1 MRVDA
6 RTFAC
11 DWPDCRKSFLHTDN
25 LASHRRQHVDP
36 KPFRCAH
43 CPLAYWQ
50 KSSLRSHQAKQ
61 HHLPPTAAAAHSDG
75 QQLVDGIIRSVTAS
89 MRGAVAAAD
98 IPDTETI
105 DQPTGPPSS
114 TLDHTH
120 VDQPRSGTR
129 AEVDGEEEVI
139 ADEQST
145 GEDHRRRGAVEV
157 LGTAQDHPRS
167 AAVEASLNVYEF
179 CDDDAVNISRPS
191 LRAASTDTQHGTVEQ
206 SRSTIE
212 TSHDATES
220 PRASIEPA
228 ENESDEEGHDTA
240 VFDDDDDDV
249 VAAVDRLAET
259 TITYSRSNR
268 KLVHAPQPTS
278 EHSADCSPVARLIAG
293 GLFSDDDVSMT
304 TSKKSPGTRRKP
316 STSFTAKRRR
326 RTTELAHGDNVDAP
340 AGKKMRRMKRNEPEV
355 VEDGGRSESVSRT
368 SKLSARQRNCKRA
381 GRKVARSASAA
392 TSTSADELKSGI
404 RSEAGAETD
413 GGQVTRRSS
422 SAARKGEKGNTGG
435 RGGRRGRGKTDVAE
449 SEKDTSVVKTGVEV
463 LRTGVGTVDSLAVSV
478 VSDVT
483 VSAVGGTRRRRRPR
497 GRTDRVA
504 TRRSVR
510 RRRKMEQQD
519 EVEDDDELLGP
530 SDTPAAAAAG
540 DVDELR
546 GSESVGT
553 QDDDGGTVGDVGRQ
567 WRGGDMDAGPEAAD
581 DEVAYQS
588 DNTEILSIDDSG
600 AVVVAAV
607 AAAGDD
613 GVQETTGGGVDD
625 RVSDVADGVD
635 DEASTRRSS
644 PASYNSDDEHIISP
658 AAAAACDDNTSRGTS
673 DSLARV

>member
-61 HHLPPTAAAAHSDG
+61 HHLPPTAAAAHSEG

-129 AEVDGEEEVI
+129 AEVGGEEEVI

-191 LRAASTDTQHGTVEQ
+191 LRAASTDTHHGTVEQ

-228 ENESDEEGHDTA
+228 EKESDEEGHDTA

-249 VAAVDRLAET
+249 VATVDRLAET

-293 GLFSDDDVSMT
+293 GLFSDDDVITT
-304 TSKKSPGTRRKP
+304 TSKKSPRTRRKP
-316 STSFTAKRRR
+316 STSFTA
-326 RTTELAHGDNVDAP
+326 HGDDVDAP
-340 AGKKMRRMKRNEPEV
+340 ARKKMRRMKRNEPEV
-355 VEDGGRSESVSRT
+355 AEDGGRLESVSRT
-368 SKLSARQRNCKRA
+368 SKLSARQTNRRRA
-381 GRKVARSASAA
+381 GRKVARPALAA

-413 GGQVTRRSS
+413 GGLVTRRSS

-483 VSAVGGTRRRRRPR
+483 VSAAAGGACDEPRRKRRPR
-497 GRTDRVA
+497 GRIERVA

-510 RRRKMEQQD
+510 RRRKMEPQD
-519 EVEDDDELLGP
+519 VDDDDELLGP
-530 SDTPAAAAAG
+530 SDTPAAAAAAAG

-546 GSESVGT
+546 GSESVGM
-553 QDDDGGTVGDVGRQ
+553 QDDDGGTAGDVGRQ
-567 WRGGDMDAGPEAAD
+567 WRGSDGDDDVVGPEVAED
-581 DEVAYQS
+581 DVAYQS

-600 AVVVAAV
+600 AVVVAA
-607 AAAGDD
+607 AAAPAGDD
-613 GVQETTGGGVDD
+613 GVRETTGAVHD

-644 PASYNSDDEHIISP
+644 PASYNSDDEHIVSP
-658 AAAAACDDNTSRGTS
+658 AAAAACDDNTSRGTCN
-673 DSLARV
+673 SLARV